1 MGTEIVPIQK
11 RMTDMRAYFKA
22 RETEIGV
29 ALARVGITPQ
39 RILRAVFTAAQK
51 NPDLYGCELPSIYKS
66 VLLCAQA
73 GLIPDGVTQQAHLIP
88 FKNKKRGV
96 TECQLLI
103 GYRGMLTL
111 VRRSGEVDAIWSC
124 VVREKDEFSY
134 SRGTEQTIKH
144 VPYRGVDGGGLVAC
158 YAVARFKTGGT
169 DFEIME
175 GWEVNLVRNRSGA
188 KDDGPWVTD
197 TAEMWRKTVLR
208 RLCKRLP
215 QSEDAARLIELD
227 ARAMSGAPQE
237 DDVPLVADAEVT
249 DTTTGE
255 VTSGATAGA

>member
-1 MGTEIVPIQK
+1 MAGEIVPLAQRGAEMK
-11 RMTDMRAYFKA
+11 AYFKA
-22 RETEIGV
+22 RESEIGM

-51 NPDLYGCELPSIYKS
+51 NPELLTCELPSIYKS

-96 TECQLLI
+96 TECQLI
-103 GYRGMLTL
+103 VGYRGMLTL
-111 VRRSGEVDAIWSC
+111 VRRSGEIDAVWACI
-124 VVREKDEFSY
+124 VRQKDTFSY
-134 SRGTEQTIKH
+134 SRGTSQEITH
-144 VPYRGVDGGGLVAC
+144 EPHRGSDGGPLVAC
-158 YAVARFKTGGT
+158 YAVARFKSGGT

-175 GWEVNLVRNRSGA
+175 GWEVDLVRSRSGA

-197 TAEMWRKTVLR
+197 TAEMWKKTVLR

-215 QSEDAARLIELD
+215 QSEDAARLLELD
-227 ARAMSGAPQE
+227 ARGASGMTQ
-237 DDVPLVADAEVT
+237 DDIPLAVEAEVT
-249 DTTTGE
+249 DSVTGE
-255 VTSGATAGA
+255 VTNVGS